1 MLGWEY
7 PPHVTGGLAAA
18 TAGVVGGLLAQGVRV
33 ILLLPAA
40 SGVEVREGLRVI
52 EVLGEHPNAPYA
64 ERHVAGEMFD
74 AVERF
79 AERAPAAA
87 SGLAFD
93 VIHAHEWLTARP
105 AADIAAASGRPWVF
119 HVHATEFDRAGPH
132 GNPHVLAVEGRAAR
146 EADLVIAV
154 SEYTRRMLIEHYGAD
169 PARVVVVHNSVQ
181 RTAGYAPPA
190 GGFARRRPLVLFL
203 GRLTF
208 QKGPDYFVE
217 AAARVAERRPDL
229 LFVVAGDGEMRSRL
243 IRRVAELGLGRQVL
257 FTGFVSSDDARR
269 LFARADLYVMPSVSE
284 PFGISAL
291 EALDAGVP
299 IIVSR
304 GAGVREVVR
313 DALEVDFWDVDALA
327 AQILAALAYPV
338 LRRELAGRGRA
349 ALDRWTWNDAGARIA
364 GLYGR
369 LLRRSA

>member
-1 MLGWEY
+1 
-7 PPHVTGGLAAA
+7 
-18 TAGVVGGLLAQGVRV
+18 
-33 ILLLPAA
+33 
-40 SGVEVREGLRVI
+40 
-52 EVLGEHPNAPYA
+52 
-64 ERHVAGEMFD
+64 
-74 AVERF
+74 
-79 AERAPAAA
+79 
-87 SGLAFD
+87 
-93 VIHAHEWLTARP
+93 
-105 AADIAAASGRPWVF
+105 
-119 HVHATEFDRAGPH
+119 
-132 GNPHVLAVEGRAAR
+132 
-146 EADLVIAV
+146 
-154 SEYTRRMLIEHYGAD
+154 
-169 PARVVVVHNSVQ
+169 
-181 RTAGYAPPA
+181 
-190 GGFARRRPLVLFL
+190 
-203 GRLTF
+203 
-208 QKGPDYFVE
+208 
-217 AAARVAERRPDL
+217 
-229 LFVVAGDGEMRSRL
+229 MRSRL